1 MRALLFL
8 LGITVLLPSTLRAV
22 DLRCQGDLMT
32 PGTIMAKVV
41 AKCGP
46 PLTERDVGEVSYL
59 NERRRELRKF
69 TVTELTYAVPGGF
82 YVLTF
87 EGGILKKSE
96 YVSQ

>member
-1 MRALLFL
+1 MRALLFALAITALFPSL
-8 LGITVLLPSTLRAV
+8 LGAI

-32 PGTIMAKVV
+32 SGTIMAKVV

-96 YVSQ
+96 YVPQ

>member
-1 MRALLFL
+1 MRIFLSMALA
-8 LGITVLLPSTLRAV
+8 LGLVSLAWAE

-32 PGTIMAKVV
+32 PGTIISKVV

-46 PLTERDVGEVSYL
+46 PLREQQVGEVSYF
-59 NERRRELRKF
+59 NEQRRELRKF

-82 YVLTF
+82 YVLSF
-87 EGGILKKSE
+87 EGGILKKTQ

>member
-1 MRALLFL
+1 MRTCLCLALLLITPSSL
-8 LGITVLLPSTLRAV
+8 LAV

-32 PGTIMAKVV
+32 PGTIMAKVT

-46 PLTERDVGEVSYL
+46 PLTEREVGEVSYL

-69 TVTELTYAVPGGF
+69 TVYELTYAVPGGF

-87 EGGILKKSE
+87 EGGVLKKTE
-96 YVSQ
+96 YVPQ